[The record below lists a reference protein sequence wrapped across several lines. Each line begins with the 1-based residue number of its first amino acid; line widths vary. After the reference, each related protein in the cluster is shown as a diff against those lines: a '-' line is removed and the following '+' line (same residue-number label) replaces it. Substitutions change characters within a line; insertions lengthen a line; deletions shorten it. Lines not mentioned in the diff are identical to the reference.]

1 MPRSKSLSNM
11 HISIYIS
18 GITAVFLSAILG
30 AQTAPKPEPPV
41 APFTRALAERSQWLL
56 QYAGSTEDAG
66 KADTET
72 GPNEIP
78 TVLSIQFT
86 KVGKVRHDVVRWS
99 NGKKT
104 EGWKLGAIYAAEQL
118 LTDNVLL
125 SHDKYSLS
133 TFDLGSTDF
142 SELAWIEAKHFTGI
156 KEHRGELCHEF
167 VDDELRYEIV
177 PGVFSKVPLAPPANP
192 GAEASVDP
200 EEKKTQAADII
211 LPGNPIK
218 ATKRSALISV
228 KRRLPVVLVSDGRVG
243 TYQWQAVPT
252 VDLNPPER
260 FISPIKMWEGKL
272 SSSLKR
278 PARP

>member
-1 MPRSKSLSNM
+1 M
-11 HISIYIS
+11 HKTIFIS
-18 GITAVFLSAILG
+18 GMSAVLLSAWLS
-30 AQTAPKPEPPV
+30 AQTAPKPEPPA
-41 APFTRALAERSQWLL
+41 APFTRPLAESSQWTL
-56 QYAGSTEDAG
+56 QYAGGAEDAG
-66 KADTET
+66 TADTET

-78 TVLSIQFT
+78 TVQSIQFT

-99 NGKKT
+99 NGRKT
-104 EGWKLGAIYAAEQL
+104 EGWKIGAIYAAEQL
-118 LTDNVLL
+118 LTDKVLL
-125 SHDKYSLS
+125 AHDKYSLS

-142 SELAWIEAKHFTGI
+142 SELAWIEARHFTGI
-156 KEHRGELCHEF
+156 KEYRGELCHEF

-192 GAEASVDP
+192 GAEATVDP

-211 LPGNPIK
+211 LPGHPIK

-252 VDLNPPER
+252 ADLKPPER
-260 FISPIKMWEGKL
+260 FVSPIRMWEGKL

>member
-1 MPRSKSLSNM
+1 M
-11 HISIYIS
+11 HKTTYIS
-18 GITAVFLSAILG
+18 GMTAVFLSATLG
-30 AQTAPKPEPPV
+30 AQTAPKPEPPA
-41 APFTRALAERSQWLL
+41 APFTRALPERSQWTL
-56 QYAGSTEDAG
+56 QYAGGAEDAG
-66 KADTET
+66 TADTET
-72 GPNEIP
+72 GPHEIP
-78 TVLSIQFT
+78 TVQSIQFT

-99 NGKKT
+99 NGRKT

-118 LTDNVLL
+118 LTDHVLL
-125 SHDKYSLS
+125 AHDKYSLS

-142 SELAWIEAKHFTGI
+142 SELAWIEARHFTGI
-156 KEHRGELCHEF
+156 KEYRGELCHEF

-192 GAEASVDP
+192 GVEAPLVP
-200 EEKKTQAADII
+200 EEKENRASDIA
-211 LPGNPIK
+211 LPGHPIK

-252 VDLNPPER
+252 EDLKPPER
-260 FISPIKMWEGKL
+260 FVSPIKMWEGKL